1 MFGGRQSPSQQ
12 YSVSFFAQV
21 ALVGAAML
29 YLYSTTFDPDQ
40 VSHFFTMILILI
52 IGIVLAYTMVGVKF
66 VSFNWKTL
74 MTDALSTIIC
84 VVSIVMVNRLV
95 SINLGISPLSEL
107 AFGVLAGV
115 AEEWFF
121 RLFLCAWVYKI
132 TRSMLIAVPLSAMV
146 WAVFHIA
153 RYGADMGNIWL
164 VFFAGLPLG
173 FVTLMFRSADG
184 PTFGHMIVN
193 ALVR

>member
-1 MFGGRQSPSQQ
+1 MFGSKNSPNQK
-12 YSVSFFAQV
+12 YTVSFFSQV
-21 ALVGAAML
+21 ALVGASML
-29 YLYSTTFDPDQ
+29 YLYSTTFDPAQ
-40 VSHFFTMILILI
+40 VSHFFTMILILVM
-52 IGIVLAYTMVGVKF
+52 GIVLAVTMVGVKF
-66 VSFNWKTL
+66 VGFNAKTL
-74 MTDALSTIIC
+74 LTDAIATTVC

-95 SINLGISPLSEL
+95 NINLGISPIGEL
-107 AFGVLAGV
+107 AFGILAGV

-121 RLFLCAWVYKI
+121 RLFLCAWVYKV
-132 TRSMLIAVPLSAMV
+132 TRSMLVAVPVSAMV

-153 RYGADMGNIWL
+153 RYGASMDTLWL

-173 FVTLMFRSADG
+173 AVTLMFRSADG